1 MDDGFVLEH
10 ADRLIF
16 GPCYFVFVLPTI
28 CNADVLIASG
38 EADFTLAQSPGSRG
52 HVRWRLRMEE
62 MREKRRVVDSFGD
75 VEQSLFP
82 PFGLFPCFFGWSSM
96 VFGGLSSIESGGK
109 RLLEVCNGEAPAA
122 KPLLALPSASRT

>member
-1 MDDGFVLEH
+1 MKEPRKCPRSRVDDGFVLEH

-75 VEQSLFP
+75 VEQAFFRLSGSSNVFSD
-82 PFGLFPCFFGWSSM
+82 GLRWCS
-96 VFGGLSSIESGGK
+96 
-109 RLLEVCNGEAPAA
+109 EV
-122 KPLLALPSASRT
+122 